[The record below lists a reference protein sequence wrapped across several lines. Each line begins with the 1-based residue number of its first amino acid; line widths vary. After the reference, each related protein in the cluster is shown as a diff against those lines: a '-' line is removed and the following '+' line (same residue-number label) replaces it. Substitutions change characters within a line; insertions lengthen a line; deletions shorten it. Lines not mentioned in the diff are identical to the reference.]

1 MRGFFFGLSPMTP
14 EWKEIALGL
23 LTAVSAIG
31 GWFLRQLH
39 AKTEHLETMLQNVA
53 NTLAREYV
61 HKNDLAGFKSD
72 IKEMID
78 AVFRKLDRI
87 EDKLD
92 QKADK

>member
-1 MRGFFFGLSPMTP
+1 MAP
-14 EWKEIALGL
+14 EWKDVALGL
-23 LTAVSAIG
+23 LTVVSTVG
-31 GWFLRQLH
+31 GWFLHQLH
-39 AKTEHLETMLQNVA
+39 AKTERLEITLQNVA

-61 HKNDLAGFKSD
+61 HKNDLAGVKSD

-78 AVFRKLDRI
+78 AVFKKLDRI

>member
-1 MRGFFFGLSPMTP
+1 MSP
-14 EWKEIALGL
+14 EWKEVALGL
-23 LTAVSAIG
+23 LTVVSTVG
-31 GWFLRQLH
+31 GWFLHQLH
-39 AKTEHLETMLQNVA
+39 AKTEHLETLLQGVT

-61 HKNDLAGFKSD
+61 HKNDLAGVKSD

>member
-1 MRGFFFGLSPMTP
+1 MAGEITMSP
-14 EWKEIALGL
+14 EWKDIALGL
-23 LTAVSAIG
+23 LTVISTVG
-31 GWFLRQLH
+31 GWFLKQLH
-39 AKTEHLETMLQNVA
+39 EKTEHLDCTLQNITT
-53 NTLAREYV
+53 TLAREYV
-61 HKNDLAGFKSD
+61 PKNDLAGVRAD

>member
-1 MRGFFFGLSPMTP
+1 MTP

-23 LTAVSAIG
+23 LTTVSVID
-31 GWFLRQLH
+31 GWFLQQLH
-39 AKTEHLETMLQNVA
+39 AKTEHLETLLQGVT

-61 HKNDLAGFKSD
+61 HKNDLASVKTD

-78 AVFRKLDRI
+78 AVFKKLDRI